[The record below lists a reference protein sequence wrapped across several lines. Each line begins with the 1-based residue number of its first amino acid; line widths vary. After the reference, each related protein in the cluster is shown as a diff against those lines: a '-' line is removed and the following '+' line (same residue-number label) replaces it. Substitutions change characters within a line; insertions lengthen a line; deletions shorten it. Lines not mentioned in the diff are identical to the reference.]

1 LRGYLGCWRQQLAI
15 AMLLEKETATMS
27 LSGTPIAL
35 PLRAWFAVEV
45 FFGVSA
51 VLSIGLDPANTR
63 TNFAW
68 NVQPVVM
75 AAVLGAYYIS
85 SALLFLL
92 PLFARRW
99 EMIRVMILP
108 TALFSTAE
116 LITTVLHWSRFSIG
130 TVQFTGWLLSYLL
143 PPPIFVGYY
152 FWQERRARRAAS
164 AMPAEPLAPDVRN
177 ALLHW
182 GGVLAILTIFFF
194 IVPQA
199 LIAIAPWPMTPLT
212 ARAFD
217 SWLLAV
223 AALMLSMAYENH
235 RTRVLVGT
243 PMLILVLPVVTIQIA
258 RYADQVQFANV
269 ALFVFYGITLIA
281 FALGVYLAR
290 GDWRQALS

>member
-1 LRGYLGCWRQQLAI
+1 
-15 AMLLEKETATMS
+15 MLLEQPTVTIRPP
-27 LSGTPIAL
+27 GTSIAL
-35 PLRAWFAVEV
+35 PLRLWFAVEV

-68 NVQPVVM
+68 DVQPVVM

-116 LITTVLHWSRFSIG
+116 LIATLLHWSSFSIG
-130 TVQFTGWLLSYLL
+130 TIQFTGWFLSYLL
-143 PPPIFVGYY
+143 PPPIFIGYY
-152 FWQERRARRAAS
+152 LWQERRARGAKNAA
-164 AMPAEPLAPDVRN
+164 PAQPLAPDVRS

-182 GGVLAILTIFFF
+182 GGALAILTIFFF

-199 LIAIAPWPMTPLT
+199 LIAIAPWQMTPLT

-223 AALMLSMAYENH
+223 AALMLSMAYEND

-243 PMLILVLPVVTIQIA
+243 PMLILVFQVVTIQIS
-258 RYADQVQFANV
+258 RYADQVHFANV
-269 ALFVFYGITLIA
+269 ALFVFYGITLVA

-290 GDWRQALS
+290 GDWRRALR

>member
-1 LRGYLGCWRQQLAI
+1 MRQ
-15 AMLLEKETATMS
+15 
-27 LSGTPIAL
+27 SGTSIAL
-35 PLRAWFAVEV
+35 PLRVWFAVEV

-68 NVQPVVM
+68 DVQPVVM

-116 LITTVLHWSRFSIG
+116 LITTFLHWSRFSLG
-130 TVQFTGWLLSYLL
+130 TIQFTGWFLSYLL
-143 PPPIFVGYY
+143 PPPIFIGYY
-152 FWQERRARRAAS
+152 LWQERRARLAGSAA
-164 AMPAEPLAPDVRN
+164 PAEPLPPDVRN

-182 GGVLAILTIFFF
+182 GSLLAILAIFFF
-194 IVPQA
+194 ILPQA

-212 ARAFD
+212 ARAFV
-217 SWLLAV
+217 SWLLGV
-223 AALMLSMAYENH
+223 GALMVSMAYEND
-235 RTRVLVGT
+235 RTRVLVAI
-243 PMLILVLPVVTIQIA
+243 PMLILIFPVVTIQIA
-258 RYADQVQFANV
+258 RFAGQVQFANV

-290 GDWRQALS
+290 GDWRRALS

>member
-1 LRGYLGCWRQQLAI
+1 LEI
-15 AMLLEKETATMS
+15 AMLLEQGTATMRY
-27 LSGTPIAL
+27 SGTSIAL
-35 PLRAWFAVEV
+35 LLRVWFAVEV

-68 NVQPVVM
+68 DVQPVVM
-75 AAVLGAYYIS
+75 AAVLGAYYIA

-116 LITTVLHWSRFSIG
+116 LITTVLHWSKFSIG
-130 TVQFTGWLLSYLL
+130 TIQFTGWFLSYAL
-143 PPPIFVGYY
+143 PPPIFVGFYL
-152 FWQERRARRAAS
+152 WQERRARGAAS
-164 AMPAEPLAPDVRN
+164 VAPSEPLPRDVQS

-182 GGVLAILTIFFF
+182 GGLLAILTIFFF

-235 RTRVLVGT
+235 RTRVLLGT
-243 PMLILVLPVVTIQIA
+243 PMLILLFPVVTIQIA
-258 RYADQVQFANV
+258 RYADQVNFANV
-269 ALFVFYGITLIA
+269 ALFVFYGITLVG
-281 FALGVYLAR
+281 FALGIYLAR
-290 GDWRQALS
+290 GNWRQALR

>member
-1 LRGYLGCWRQQLAI
+1 
-15 AMLLEKETATMS
+15 MLLEEGAAMMRR
-27 LSGTPIAL
+27 SGTSIAL

-108 TALFSTAE
+108 TAMFSTAE
-116 LITTVLHWSRFSIG
+116 LIATFLHWSKFSIG
-130 TVQFTGWLLSYLL
+130 TIQFTGWFLSYLL
-143 PPPIFVGYY
+143 PPPIFIGFYI
-152 FWQERRARRAAS
+152 WQERRARLAAS
-164 AMPAEPLAPDVRN
+164 AAPPEPLPPEVRS
-177 ALLHW
+177 ALIHW
-182 GGVLAILTIFFF
+182 GGALAILTIFFF

-212 ARAFD
+212 ARAFV

-223 AALMLSMAYENH
+223 GTLMLSMAYENH
-235 RTRVLVGT
+235 RTRVLLGT
-243 PMLILVLPVVTIQIA
+243 PMLILIFPVVTIQIA
-258 RYADQVQFANV
+258 RFADQVHFANV
-269 ALFVFYGITLIA
+269 ALFVFYTITLVG
-281 FALGVYLAR
+281 FALGIYLAR
-290 GDWRQALS
+290 GDWRQALG

>member
-1 LRGYLGCWRQQLAI
+1 MRYP
-15 AMLLEKETATMS
+15 
-27 LSGTPIAL
+27 GTPIAL
-35 PLRAWFAVEV
+35 PLRVWFAVEV

-51 VLSIGLDPANTR
+51 ILSIGLDPANTR

-68 NVQPVVM
+68 DVQPVVM

-116 LITTVLHWSRFSIG
+116 LITTLLHWPRFSHG
-130 TVQFTGWLLSYLL
+130 TIQFTGWLLSYAL
-143 PPPIFVGYY
+143 PPPIFIGCYL
-152 FWQERRARRAAS
+152 WQERRARQLAS
-164 AMPAEPLAPDVRN
+164 AVPAEPLPPDVRRG
-177 ALLHW
+177 LIHW
-182 GGVLAILTIFFF
+182 GGALVILTLFFF
-194 IVPQA
+194 VVPQA

-223 AALMLSMAYENH
+223 GALMLSMAYENH
-235 RTRVLVGT
+235 RTGVLLGT
-243 PMLILVLPVVTIQIA
+243 PMLIVLLPVVTIQIA
-258 RYADQVQFANV
+258 RYPNQVHFGNV
-269 ALFVFYGITLIA
+269 ALFVFYGITLVGFA
-281 FALGVYLAR
+281 FGVYLMR
-290 GDWRQALS
+290 SDWRQALR

>member
-1 LRGYLGCWRQQLAI
+1 
-15 AMLLEKETATMS
+15 MLLEERAVTMRHP
-27 LSGTPIAL
+27 GTSIAL
-35 PLRAWFAVEV
+35 PLRVWFAVEV

-116 LITTVLHWSRFSIG
+116 LITTALHWSKFSIG
-130 TVQFTGWLLSYLL
+130 TIQFTGWFLSYLL
-143 PPPIFVGYY
+143 PPPIFIGYY
-152 FWQERRARRAAS
+152 LWQERRARRVANAA
-164 AMPAEPLAPDVRN
+164 PAEPLPHDVRS

-199 LIAIAPWPMTPLT
+199 LIAIAPWQMTPLT

-223 AALMLSMAYENH
+223 AALMLSMAYEND
-235 RTRVLVGT
+235 RTRALLGT
-243 PMLILVLPVVTIQIA
+243 PMLILVFPVVTIQIA
-258 RYADQVQFANV
+258 RYADQVDFANI
-269 ALFVFYGITLIA
+269 ALFVFYGITLVA

-290 GDWRQALS
+290 GDWRQALR

>member
-1 LRGYLGCWRQQLAI
+1 
-15 AMLLEKETATMS
+15 MLLEQGAATMQY
-27 LSGTPIAL
+27 SGTPIAL
-35 PLRAWFAVEV
+35 PLRVWFAVEV

-68 NVQPVVM
+68 DVQPVVM
-75 AAVLGAYYIS
+75 AAVLGAYYIA

-130 TVQFTGWLLSYLL
+130 TIQFTGWFLSYAL
-143 PPPIFVGYY
+143 PPPIFVGFYL
-152 FWQERRARRAAS
+152 WHERRARGVTSVAPS
-164 AMPAEPLAPDVRN
+164 EPLPPDVRS

-182 GGVLAILTIFFF
+182 GGALAILTIFFF
-194 IVPQA
+194 IFPQA

-235 RTRVLVGT
+235 RTRVLLGT
-243 PMLILVLPVVTIQIA
+243 PMLILLFPVVTIQIA
-258 RYADQVQFANV
+258 RYADQVNFANV
-269 ALFVFYGITLIA
+269 ALFVFYGITLVG
-281 FALGVYLAR
+281 FALGIYLAR
-290 GDWRQALS
+290 GNWRQALR

>member
-1 LRGYLGCWRQQLAI
+1 LVI
-15 AMLLEKETATMS
+15 AMVLEEAAATMRQ
-27 LSGTPIAL
+27 SGTPIAL
-35 PLRAWFAVEV
+35 PLRVWFAVEV

-68 NVQPVVM
+68 SVQPVVM

-108 TALFSTAE
+108 TAL
-116 LITTVLHWSRFSIG
+116 HWSRFSIG
-130 TVQFTGWLLSYLL
+130 TVQFTGWFLSYLL

-152 FWQERRARRAAS
+152 FWQERRARRLAS

-258 RYADQVQFANV
+258 RFADQVQFANV

-290 GDWRQALS
+290 GDWRRALS